1 MSKLRK
7 IQNAEDIFTVTIQS
21 GTDLTN
27 YAESYQTEDPES
39 DDLTKILVYAYKNNW
54 SINNCYTEIE
64 LMKQLENHLTEDELL
79 ELSNVEKLKEDIDYL
94 TNQIDT
100 CAHHG
105 IENITITKFGE
116 KYELDVTKEDIH
128 DIFLNMIS

>member
-7 IQNAEDIFTVTIQS
+7 IQNAEDIFTVTIHS
-21 GTDLTN
+21 STDLTN
-27 YAESYQTEDPES
+27 YAESYQTENPES
-39 DDLTKILVYAYKNNW
+39 DDLTKILVYAHKNNW
-54 SINNCYTEIE
+54 SINNWNTLIE

-79 ELSNVEKLKEDIDYL
+79 EISNIEKLKEDIDYL
-94 TNQIDT
+94 SDQIDT
-100 CAHHG
+100 YAHHG